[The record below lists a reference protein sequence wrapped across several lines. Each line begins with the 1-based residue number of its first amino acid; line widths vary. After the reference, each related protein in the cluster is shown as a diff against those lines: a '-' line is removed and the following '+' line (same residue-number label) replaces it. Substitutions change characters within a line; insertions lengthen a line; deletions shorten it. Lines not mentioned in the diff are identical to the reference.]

1 MLNHSRRSKMYEIIV
16 DFRKLSNPPQSEI
29 DKHAQKVQEV
39 IQQLGHKYRLARP
52 MPKTQQG
59 SK

>member
-1 MLNHSRRSKMYEIIV
+1 MYEMIV

-52 MPKTQQG
+52 MPRINKG
-59 SK
+59 ANNERI